1 MDYRIALYIHLLALV
16 AASAASA
23 LAHFAVARI
32 ERAATPAEVGEWHGF
47 VPLVA
52 RAFPLAVLMFAATG
66 VYMVQRTGAFGW
78 RAAWV
83 QAGVVGGVLLM
94 GLGAVI
100 GKRHGA
106 ASARLAAS
114 GARTADDA
122 RDALRDPVAATLAW
136 VNTAIGLS
144 VTLVMVVKPG
154 PIGSA
159 SILAG
164 GIAVGVAVARAT
176 MPRAAAPSAKAPL
189 G

>member
-1 MDYRIALYIHLLALV
+1 MDYRIALYVHLLALV

-23 LAHFAVARI
+23 LAHLAQARMA
-32 ERAATPAEVGEWHGF
+32 RAATPAEVAEWHAF
-47 VPLVA
+47 IPLVA
-52 RAFPLAVLMFAATG
+52 RAFPLAVLTFAATG
-66 VYMVQRTGAFGW
+66 AYMVQRAGGFGW
-78 RAAWV
+78 SAAWV
-83 QAGVVGGVLLM
+83 QAGVVGVVLLM
-94 GLGAVI
+94 ALGAVI

-122 RDALRDPVAATLAW
+122 RDALRDPVAGTLAW

-154 PIGSA
+154 PIGAA
-159 SILAG
+159 SVLAC
-164 GIAVGVAVARAT
+164 GIALGVAVARAT
-176 MPRAAAPSAKAPL
+176 MARAAAPAAKVAL